1 MAFEQNKPIE
11 IQDVKDKL
19 DEKVN
24 TSDIA
29 ALGEIQSSTDLTGKV
44 ASADALKQAL
54 IKEKLYTNMGVD
66 SAGNIYFEDI
76 PSNEYIILSVVS
88 QQNYTFR
95 LALYSD
101 GSRYYAK
108 VFNADGTLAIGN
120 TITTVYVHYMRGIYH
135 D

>member
-11 IQDVKDKL
+11 LEDVKKKL
-19 DEKVN
+19 DEKVG
-24 TSDIA
+24 TSDITT
-29 ALGEIQSSTDLTGKV
+29 LSEIQSSTDLTGKV

-54 IKEKLYTNMGVD
+54 IKEKLYTNMAAD
-66 SAGNIYFEDI
+66 SNGNIYFEDI
-76 PSNEYIILSVVS
+76 PTTGNIILSVVS

-108 VFNADGTLAIGN
+108 VFNADGTLAIGA
-120 TITTVYVHYMRGIYH
+120 TIPSVYVHYVRGVYH
-135 D
+135 G

>member
-1 MAFEQNKPIE
+1 MAFEQNRKIE
-11 IQDVKDKL
+11 IEDVKTELGK
-19 DEKVN
+19 KVN
-24 TSDIA
+24 TADVRTIE
-29 ALGEIQSSTDLTGKV
+29 EIQATTDLTGKV

-54 IKEKLYTNMGVD
+54 IKERLYTNMSAD
-66 SAGNIYFEDI
+66 SNGNICFKDI
-76 PSNEYIILSVVS
+76 PSADYFILSVVS

-108 VFNADGTLAIGN
+108 VFNADGTLAKGN
-120 TITTVYVHYMRGIYH
+120 TIPTVYVHYMRGIGH

>member
-19 DEKVN
+19 GGKAS
-24 TSDIA
+24 TSDVLTLTDVQA
-29 ALGEIQSSTDLTGKV
+29 STDLTGKV
-44 ASADALKQAL
+44 ASASALKQVL
-54 IKEKLYTNMGVD
+54 IREKLYKNMSAD
-66 SAGNIYFEDI
+66 SNGNIYFEDI
-76 PSNEYIILSVVS
+76 LSSKYIVLSVVS
-88 QQNYTFR
+88 PQNYTFR

-120 TITTVYVHYMRGIYH
+120 TITDVYVHYALH
-135 D
+135 S